1 VKSSRLLLT
10 LALAAG
16 LFGCPQRQP
25 PPEPESARVA
35 RELFVVART
44 ELPDEDRID
53 RLFDIDREDRRR
65 AALYDALEQ
74 LARSGEPEVLRIEP
88 LGASDHVVVDLVSR
102 LPGGGEASFSVELH
116 SNDDERWIVGWF
128 DGPGIEWPPPRR
140 RRDQGLST
148 SPAPG
153 DAGNVR

>member
-1 VKSSRLLLT
+1 LT
-10 LALAAG
+10 LALTAV

-25 PPEPESARVA
+25 PPEPEPEPARVA

-44 ELPDEDRID
+44 ELSDEGLID

-65 AALYDALEQ
+65 AALYDALEE
-74 LARSGEPEVLRIEP
+74 LARSGEPEVVRIEP
-88 LGASDHVVVDLVSR
+88 LGGADHVVVDLVSR

-116 SNDDERWIVGWF
+116 STDDETWIVGWF
-128 DGPGIEWPPPRR
+128 DGPGIEWPPPQR

-153 DAGNVR
+153 DPGNVR